1 MCLLS
6 DPWMAHCCGHHEA
19 ASRAYLD
26 RIVGGPRGVEGQ
38 HRGYATDG
46 AAWCGQF
53 YSTSLVRSRDSAP
66 MMRDSAD
73 VPARHQKMPSEHTTP
88 MLQRSQAYRMVP
100 DILPSKAGQAA
111 AQQPRGGGEGAGQC
125 NALLTRVS
133 SPSQTCI
140 AAAKHNHES
149 K

>member
-1 MCLLS
+1 
-6 DPWMAHCCGHHEA
+6 
-19 ASRAYLD
+19 
-26 RIVGGPRGVEGQ
+26 
-38 HRGYATDG
+38 
-46 AAWCGQF
+46 
-53 YSTSLVRSRDSAP
+53 
-66 MMRDSAD
+66 MRDSAD

-125 NALLTRVS
+125 SALLTRVS
-133 SPSQTCI
+133 SPSQTCT

-149 K
+149 ILYLPAAAAVFRGRRREDVHMLRSARDLDEMRRVEEYSSTSEFAS